1 MGVII
6 VLPPAIVIGARV
18 AAEVIM
24 SGVWPKDI
32 PDAPA
37 MKAPGGIM
45 GVKGGGLNSA
55 VDSVSPGILLIR
67 SKFGAPVGT
76 GDASGVGVFLLACT
90 SSRC

>member
-1 MGVII
+1 MGVKI
-6 VLPPAIVIGARV
+6 VLLPVIVIGARV
-18 AAEVIM
+18 AADVIM
-24 SGVWPKDI
+24 SGLWPKGI

-37 MKAPGGIM
+37 MMVPGGIM

-55 VDSVSPGILLIR
+55 VDSVSPGILLMR
-67 SKFGAPVGT
+67 SKFGAPVST